1 MDVTIDDTR
10 GSVESNILNHVE
22 VHGVELFDSGEVAIM
37 KTL

>member
-10 GSVESNILNHVE
+10 GSVESNILNCVE
-22 VHGVELFDSGEVAIM
+22 VHGVELSDSGEVAIM